1 MKRKIFKSKFV
12 FWTIL
17 LLNIFL
23 FTSFSFGVYNR
34 IESDYF
40 DDFLD
45 VLSFGVI
52 NLITVLLFISLIL
65 SIIKNKNSIIVFSVV
80 LILMLLLISIFI
92 FYSIFII
99 KDFGDNPTDF
109 YIAPLIYLV
118 IFGILLVI
126 HKFKYK
132 QNLYELE
139 IEEIGKYED

>member
-65 SIIKNKNSIIVFSVV
+65 LIIKNKNSIIVFSVV

-109 YIAPLIYLV
+109 YIVPLIYLV